1 MSKQPTGRNVR
12 AVERA
17 IALRATGHTWEQV
30 AQLVRKAID
39 TVRGWPREYPEFWAA
54 RLIAVHQDLDR
65 ETIGEA
71 RALLRFHMRSEK
83 LKDGRDCARILLDHA
98 RRSLPPA
105 AGNPPPAP
113 TAKSEF
119 HQIADYLEGL
129 SDDDRQTLLD
139 AESVVEPEWKADEG
153 LLPPGMVRLEDGRQ

>member
-1 MSKQPTGRNVR
+1 MFKQPDGRNVR

-30 AQLVRKAID
+30 AKLVHRNID
-39 TVRGWPREYPEFWAA
+39 TVRGWPRKYPEFWFRRLTAA
-54 RLIAVHQDLDR
+54 DQELDR

-71 RALLRFHMRSEK
+71 RSLLRYHMRTPN

-98 RRSLPPA
+98 RRSLPPTA
-105 AGNPPPAP
+105 DEQPAAP
-113 TAKSEF
+113 TSPSEF

-129 SDDDRQTLLD
+129 SDDDRQTLLE
-139 AESVVEPEWKADEG
+139 AESALEPEWKADDG
-153 LLPPGMVRLEDGRQ
+153 LLPPGLVPLQDGPQ

>member
-1 MSKQPTGRNVR
+1 MFKQPDGRNVR

-30 AQLVRKAID
+30 RKLVNRKIE
-39 TVRGWPREYPEFWAA
+39 TVREWPRKYPEFWFRRLTAA
-54 RLIAVHQDLDR
+54 HQELDR

-71 RALLRFHMRSEK
+71 RSLLRYHMRNPN

-105 AGNPPPAP
+105 AADPPPAATP
-113 TAKSEF
+113 TSEF

-129 SDDDRQTLLD
+129 SDDDRQALLE

-153 LLPPGMVRLEDGRQ
+153 LLPPGLARLEDGPQ

>member
-1 MSKQPTGRNVR
+1 VN
-12 AVERA
+12 
-17 IALRATGHTWEQV
+17 
-30 AQLVRKAID
+30 RKIE
-39 TVRGWPREYPEFWAA
+39 TVREWPRKYPEFWFRRLTAA
-54 RLIAVHQDLDR
+54 HQELDR

-71 RALLRFHMRSEK
+71 RSLLRYHMRTRD

-105 AGNPPPAP
+105 AADPPPAATP
-113 TAKSEF
+113 TSEF

-129 SDDDRQTLLD
+129 SDDDRQALLE

-153 LLPPGMVRLEDGRQ
+153 LLPPGLAPLQDGPQ